1 VIFGGVALWRAT
13 DGKAGENCNRK
24 CTKGVNV
31 GAIYV
36 HINLGVF
43 WF

>member
-1 VIFGGVALWRAT
+1 VIFGGVALGRAS
-13 DGKAGENCNRK
+13 DGKAGENYDRK

-36 HINLGVF
+36 HINLRVF